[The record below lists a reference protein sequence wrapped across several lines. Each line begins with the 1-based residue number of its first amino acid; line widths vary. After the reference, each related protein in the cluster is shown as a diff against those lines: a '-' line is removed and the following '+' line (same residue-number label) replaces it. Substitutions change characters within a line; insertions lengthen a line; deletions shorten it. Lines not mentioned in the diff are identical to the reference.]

1 MAFIILWTVSGLY
14 LDGWSHIANK
24 PETFFTP
31 WHGLL
36 YSGFLA
42 GVVWSVREGRREGS
56 LAIDDRLSTAGVVIF
71 GTGMVTDFIWHEVFG
86 IEVDLEALVSPTHL
100 LLMTGGLLL
109 ASGPFRSA
117 LTATDETDRP
127 AWRDFIAPLI
137 SVAATAAVA
146 AFFLM
151 YLSAFQG
158 DTASEAVRYIRP
170 DGVVPD
176 DAIARGMG
184 AVLVT
189 TLVLVVPVAFILRRW
204 RPPTGSLLAFCS
216 MIGLAQV
223 ALEGFD
229 RAAIGLGAVAA
240 GLGAEA
246 AVGLRRPQFA
256 GAAMA
261 LLAWPVWF
269 AALEATGT
277 MTWNATLMCGA
288 TVMAILLG
296 GLVQLLHPPV
306 AGSPAWL
313 PTSRSVTSAKTTSK
327 HSPTR
332 TGVNA

>member
-42 GVVWSVREGRREGS
+42 GVVWSAREGRRQGT

-71 GTGMVTDFIWHEVFG
+71 GTGMVTDFIWHQIFG

-100 LLMTGGLLL
+100 LLMTGGVLL

-117 LTATDETDRP
+117 LAATDEADQP

-137 SVAATAAVA
+137 SVTATAAVA

-151 YLSAFQG
+151 YLGAFQG
-158 DTASEAVRYIRP
+158 ETATEAVRYLRP

-176 DAIARGMG
+176 HAIVQGIG
-184 AVLVT
+184 AVLIT
-189 TLVLVVPVAFILRRW
+189 TLVLVVPVAFIVRRW
-204 RPPTGSLLAFCS
+204 RPPAGALLAFCS

-240 GLGAEA
+240 GIGAEA
-246 AVGLRRPQFA
+246 AVRLRRPQFA

-288 TVMAILLG
+288 TVMAVLLG

-306 AGSPAWL
+306 AGSAAWL
-313 PTSRSVTSAKTTSK
+313 PISSSTTPA